1 MCTQEGN
8 WFDTAISNETEIW
21 INSMSKRAKQIK
33 QKGRQPGDW
42 MPLWWWEKPVIQP
55 DDGNQLLRRPTAP
68 DPSLS
73 WGQRLKSSNIGKQ
86 DRAEERCGGA
96 LRIKRRRRLQWRR
109 WMEGGGQG
117 GGSRSEWVELYGT
130 ASCGGGGGRPHR
142 SHIRWAEKELALPT
156 IGKKGT
162 LHDRKIKGW
171 NEKKRRKK
179 PTGEGTWGAG
189 IAAKGRRGRSRL
201 GTEYYSGKHMNFH
214 DKSWGRCFLY

>member
-1 MCTQEGN
+1 MNQQHVQTSKANKTKGKTTWGLDAIVVVGEAS
-8 WFDTAISNETEIW
+8 DTA
-21 INSMSKRAKQIK
+21 R
-33 QKGRQPGDW
+33 R
-42 MPLWWWEKPVIQP
+42 WESA
-55 DDGNQLLRRPTAP
+55 AP
-68 DPSLS
+68 QAYCAWSVAIVGTKAEVVKHREA
-73 WGQRLKSSNIGKQ
+73 GQG
-86 DRAEERCGGA
+86 GGA
-96 LRIKRRRRLQWRR
+96 LRIKRCHRLWWRR

-130 ASCGGGGGRPHR
+130 ASCGVGGGRPHR

-201 GTEYYSGKHMNFH
+201 GWVAWVLNIIQVNIWTSMIKVEADVFYISRY
-214 DKSWGRCFLY
+214 